1 MKYAALAAMVV
12 VGLFAGVTAD
22 PVPALPITAPMPTP
36 NCAEILA
43 TINDCGAIITE
54 MTQTIRQV
62 TVLLGNPA
70 LTPDMVQTATAQLT
84 VVQGQITVVQT
95 QVTKISGQLQVFVAH
110 PGDADVTAVFVEID
124 FTLRLTMTSFQGQV
138 ETLIY
143 TFNKLPVALN
153 LAISTTQITGNVPVA
168 TQLFQLNVVVGY
180 LSFEALGAS
189 VSRMFTFMLSPNPSV
204 EPKVNV
210 TLNVEVQ
217 VGQTIIVPMFES
229 TDPNA
234 GFFITDLEAI
244 SFFSG
249 EFVIHTVTFDGVEK
263 TIKLPDLQ
271 ETTAQVQYCGVV
283 VSIPAKPFK
292 KAWATIKNTKN
303 LLASKAVIAYVVL

>member
-1 MKYAALAAMVV
+1 MKYAALAVMVV

-22 PVPALPITAPMPTP
+22 PVPALPSTAPMPTP

-43 TINDCGAIITE
+43 TINDCGAIMTQV
-54 MTQTIRQV
+54 TQTITQV
-62 TVLLGNPA
+62 TVLLGTPG

-84 VVQGQITVVQT
+84 DVQEQITVVQT

-124 FTLRLTMTSFQGQV
+124 LTLRLTMTSFQGQV
-138 ETLIY
+138 DTLIY

-153 LAISTTQITGNVPVA
+153 LAISTAQITGNVPLA
-168 TQLFQLNVVVGY
+168 TQLFKLNVVVGY
-180 LSFEALGAS
+180 LSFKALGAS
-189 VSRMFTFMLSPNPSV
+189 VTRLFTFMLSPNPSV
-204 EPKVNV
+204 EPKFNM
-210 TLNVEVQ
+210 TLIVDVQ

-244 SFFSG
+244 SSFFG
-249 EFVIHTVTFDGVEK
+249 EFVIHTETFDGEGE
-263 TIKLPDLQ
+263 TITLDLQ
-271 ETTAQVQYCGVV
+271 ETTLGVQYCGIV
-283 VSIPAKPFK
+283 VSIPPKPFK
-292 KAWATIKNTKN
+292 KAWATIKNTKKFFWT
-303 LLASKAVIAYVVL
+303 KAVIAYVVF